1 MKFKKEGDWIFGTR
15 KGKSSDEQFLAANKV
30 RINVVIGRELTDG
43 EKKDWESNGELEIP
57 DESYGRK

>member
-1 MKFKKEGDWIFGTR
+1 MKFKQEGDWTFGTR

-30 RINVVIGRELTDG
+30 QINVVIGRELTDE
-43 EKKDWESNGELEIP
+43 EKKDWASKGELEIS